1 MSEDFLIGAIDQGTT
16 SSRFFVFNDAG
27 EVVASA
33 QRPLSLITPRPGY
46 YSSAFLTTFLYR
58 WVEQNPREIIDSV
71 NECIDEVCRNI
82 SARFA
87 RHPSE
92 LIKAIGIANQR
103 ETTVAWNRET
113 GNPLHNAIVWLDSR
127 PSELL
132 ADIQRRNPSIADKV
146 QVLRSFRPD

>member
-1 MSEDFLIGAIDQGTT
+1 M
-16 SSRFFVFNDAG
+16 
-27 EVVASA
+27 
-33 QRPLSLITPRPGY
+33 
-46 YSSAFLTTFLYR
+46 
-58 WVEQNPREIIDSV
+58 EQNPGEIIDSV

-82 SARFA
+82 TARFG
-87 RHPSE
+87 RHPNE

-132 ADIQRRNPSIADKV
+132 KDIQRRNPLISRKV
-146 QVLRSFRPD
+146 QVVLPFRLHNSFFRTCLVCAYQHILVSGRLHGWFNTFPPLPIGQEIHP